1 MSQKDMETAFPCGS
15 LYLAVGNLKFMYLNL
30 YVGESAQMGVHM
42 KKCRK
47 PLSLILLFLF
57 MVCLAGCKKATN
69 HSRILVAAIDDQ
81 KVYLDKAM
89 YYIWQMEQECNSYE
103 ALYQQQGLEDF
114 WNSDAGENQTM
125 RDVVKDDVMENIVR
139 NHILY
144 SQAGKEGYALSKE
157 EEKECRAKAREQLA
171 AMDAQTLEVTGLSEK
186 VLTQINK
193 EELIISRYYRHM
205 VDSFQLDMNQLTADV
220 KEEDFRQYDIE
231 TLSIY
236 KDECAKEGQ
245 KATREEEK
253 KAYDMLLEL
262 LPEAKEAP
270 TLGTLVE
277 DDQSPFIYEELGFIY
292 GQGQYD
298 QLLEDEAIELGNGET
313 SKIIETNDS
322 YVVIRMVNRDSRES
336 YEEALKDARTNGE
349 YQAFDDYYESIKNQY
364 SVTVN
369 QEVWDGIIMGQVTI
383 KEKENGGNESE

>member
-1 MSQKDMETAFPCGS
+1 
-15 LYLAVGNLKFMYLNL
+15 MYLNL
-30 YVGESAQMGVHM
+30 YVGESTQMGVHM

-47 PLSLILLFLF
+47 PLSLILLFLL

-69 HSRILVAAIDDQ
+69 HSRILVVTIDDQ
-81 KVYLDKAM
+81 KVYLDEAM

-171 AMDAQTLEVTGLSEK
+171 AMDVQILEVTGLSEK

-193 EELIISRYYRHM
+193 EELIISRYYKHM
-205 VDSFQLDMNQLTADV
+205 VDSFQLDMDQLTADV

-236 KDECAKEGQ
+236 KDEYAKEGR

-270 TLGTLVE
+270 TLGILVE

-336 YEEALKDARTNGE
+336 YEEARKDARTNGE

-364 SVTVN
+364 SVTIN
-369 QEVWDGIIMGQVTI
+369 QKVWDGIIMGQVTI